1 MVKNVKVKKV
11 NDKKFLV
18 NGKICIGKKSKW

>member
-1 MVKNVKVKKV
+1 MVKNVKVKKE
-11 NDKKFLV
+11 NGKKFLV